1 MKIFGAA
8 LLFVAISNA
17 QAVPFVDPDEPEEK
31 AETREGGA
39 EPEIAE
45 HGTGEKI
52 EESGDKTAAK
62 GDDEPAKEEEE
73 EKHIEEKPVEKEED
87 EGEPVEI
94 TAEEAEE

>member
-1 MKIFGAA
+1 MKIFGVA

-31 AETREGGA
+31 AETKEEGA

-62 GDDEPAKEEEE
+62 GDDEPAKEEEQ
-73 EKHIEEKPVEKEED
+73 KHIEEKPVEKTED